1 MRDERSSVDYF
12 SFIKRLME
20 LLRRFPRI
28 EKIRLDIQK
37 VVQGEEDQQAEE
49 SEHVE
54 ADRQEIPADIK
65 ERLLDF
71 LEQAFPNSIGTNDLT
86 K

>member
-1 MRDERSSVDYF
+1 
-12 SFIKRLME
+12 ME

-37 VVQGEEDQQAEE
+37 KVVQHEDQQPTE

-54 ADRQEIPADIK
+54 VEADRPEIPADIK